1 MPLNKINNYQPK
13 QKQVIAITGGKG
25 GVGKTNTAI
34 NLAMAQSM
42 LGERVFLLDADFG
55 LSNIDVVL
63 GLKPQK
69 TLNDVI
75 DNRCAIQDIIM
86 KGPFDVNII
95 PAGSGLQRLVHLN
108 ALEYLGLM
116 DSFNALSQEV
126 DTFVIDTASGISD
139 MVVRFALAAN
149 EIIVVLCNEPT
160 SLTDAY
166 GLIKLLHC
174 QYHIKRVKVL
184 VNMTSS
190 LAESKEIFAKLTNVA
205 DKYLNVS
212 LHFLGWIPNDEY
224 VKRAIRQQQA
234 LLTLYPSCKA
244 AQHFRDIAAKLI
256 KMKKHM
262 SLEHNPVQLFLEDM
276 LKPLD
281 NIEVNT

>member
-1 MPLNKINNYQPK
+1 MPQNQQEKHLIRK
-13 QKQVIAITGGKG
+13 KQVIAITGGKG

-34 NLAMAQSM
+34 NLAIAQAM
-42 LGERVFLLDADFG
+42 HGERVFLLDADFG

-63 GLKPQK
+63 GLKPK
-69 TLNDVI
+69 MTLNDVI
-75 DNRCAIQDIIM
+75 DDKCQLSDVIL
-86 KGPFDVNII
+86 KGPFGVNII
-95 PAGSGLQRLVHLN
+95 PGATGIQRLVQLN
-108 ALEYLGLM
+108 ALEYAGIM
-116 DSFNALSQEV
+116 DGFNSLSNEV

-139 MVVRFALAAN
+139 MVIRFSLAAN

-166 GLIKLLHC
+166 ALIKLLN
-174 QYHIKRVKVL
+174 QTYHIKRVKVL

-190 LAESKEIFAKLTNVA
+190 LSESKEIFAKLTNVA

-224 VKRAIRQQQA
+224 VKRAIRQQRS
-234 LLTLYPSCKA
+234 LMELYPSCQA
-244 AQHFRDIAAKLI
+244 AQHFRDVALKLI
-256 KMKKHM
+256 KMKKTM
-262 SLEHNPVQLFLEDM
+262 NTESNPVQLFLEDM
-276 LKPLD
+276 IKPLD